1 MKVSPSE
8 QFSTHTTDRQQEWRL
23 RILHIDT
30 GPGWRGG
37 QQQVFWLMQGLRQ
50 QGLEQTLAAPLSSPL
65 AERIRRQG
73 FALIELAP
81 RITSWANLRILRRE
95 AGLFDILHAHDAHAH
110 TLAWIARWG
119 SQRGKK
125 TGQPQG
131 RPWLVAS
138 RRVAFPLG
146 LLARPKY
153 AAADALVA
161 VSEFVRQRLLEAGV
175 AGSRIRVVRD
185 GVQPPSC
192 NAGSSHRA
200 EFRSTQ
206 GVNEEAFLI
215 GTLTSL
221 APEKMPEAA
230 LVLLAEMPSHVH
242 FWLGHPAAAA
252 PTPEA
257 ETALL
262 QSARRRGLEN
272 RFRILSLG
280 EDTHAF
286 LDSLDLFVYLSR
298 LEGLGSAILL
308 AMAHGLPVVA
318 SEAGGIP
325 EIVRHQ
331 QTGLLVRGD
340 PPQELA
346 AAVRL
351 LLDAPDLRQRLAN
364 AGREFVLTHATDAIM
379 VAQTAALYRELISQ
393 SGLGSQ

>member
-1 MKVSPSE
+1 MRV
-8 QFSTHTTDRQQEWRL
+8 
-23 RILHIDT
+23 LHIDT

-50 QGLEQTLAAPLSSPL
+50 HGLEQALAAPRGSPL
-65 AERIRRQG
+65 AKKMRSQG
-73 FALIELAP
+73 FEVMELRAQP
-81 RITSWANLRILRRE
+81 ISWANLRLIRQQT
-95 AGLFDILHAHDAHAH
+95 ATFDILHAHDAHAH
-110 TLAWIARWG
+110 TLAWISHWG
-119 SQRGKK
+119 RKA
-125 TGQPQG
+125 GQPKG
-131 RPWLVAS
+131 RPWLVIS
-138 RRVAFPLG
+138 RRVAFSLG

-153 AAADALVA
+153 AAADAFVA

-175 AGSRIRVVRD
+175 AGSKIRVVRD
-185 GVQPPSC
+185 GVQPPAC
-192 NAGSSHRA
+192 KTGSSHRA
-200 EFRSTQ
+200 EFRSAQ
-206 GVNEEAFLI
+206 GVSEEAFLI

-230 LVLLAEMPSHVH
+230 LDLLAEMPSSVH
-242 FWLGHPAAAA
+242 FWLGHTAT
-252 PTPEA
+252 PTQEA
-257 ETALL
+257 ENALL
-262 QSARRRGLEN
+262 QSARQRGLEN

-280 EDTHAF
+280 EDAHAF

-318 SEAGGIP
+318 SEVGGIP

-340 PPQELA
+340 PPQELT

-351 LLDAPDLRQRLAN
+351 LLGAPDLRQRLAN

-379 VAQTAALYRELISQ
+379 VAQTAALYRDLISQ
-393 SGLGSQ
+393 SGPRSQ